1 MRLLIVEDDKIIRSS
16 LVAGFKKL
24 KYSCDCACDGEEAL
38 DCYYQATYDAI
49 VLDLNLPKIDGLDI
63 LLEIRKENLEIPVLI
78 LSARSEV
85 EDIIKGLNI
94 GANDYLSKPFHFLEL
109 EARIRALT
117 TRKFITAAST
127 IALKNGIIV
136 DLTKKMC
143 FKNASELILTS
154 KEYGILE
161 YLSLHAGSPIST
173 EELLEHIGDINTNEL
188 SSSIKVHI
196 SSLRKK
202 LPEDTIKTLRGI
214 GYYVE

>member
-1 MRLLIVEDDKIIRSS
+1 MLLENTDLDPLNKDKHP
-16 LVAGFKKL
+16 
-24 KYSCDCACDGEEAL
+24 
-38 DCYYQATYDAI
+38 
-49 VLDLNLPKIDGLDI
+49 NKIDGLDI
-63 LLEIRKENLEIPVLI
+63 LLEIRKQNLEIPVLI